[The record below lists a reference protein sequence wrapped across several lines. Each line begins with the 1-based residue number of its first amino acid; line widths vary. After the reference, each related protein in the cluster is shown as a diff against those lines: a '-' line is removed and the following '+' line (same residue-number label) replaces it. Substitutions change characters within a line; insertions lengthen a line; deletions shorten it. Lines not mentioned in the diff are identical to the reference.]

1 MTGPLASSNVAAAA
15 DEAGSA
21 LGKAFDRKVRGAA
34 EACQEQGLVF
44 LPIAIK
50 TLPPSPSKVEPESCN
65 AGQY

>member
-21 LGKAFDRKVRGAA
+21 LG
-34 EACQEQGLVF
+34 EACHEQGLVF

-50 TLPPSPSKVEPESCN
+50 TLPPSPSKVEPESWN